1 LHGFVLFFCLTQR
14 YNIPLQI
21 VNLKGSMSMIQ
32 YLSLIIFLF
41 LLTGCGV
48 VPRDGTPQSQP
59 SSSDNTPMSA
69 SVSSFNRVVNQLHSA
84 HREWEGTPYRLGGTG
99 MNGIDCS
106 AFTQVVY
113 QDFFG
118 EDLPRNTREQLG
130 EGSGV
135 RRGSIRPGDLI
146 FFRTSR
152 NVLHVGIAMEDGDF
166 LHASVSNGVMISNLS
181 EPYWAGKY
189 LGTRRVL

>member
-1 LHGFVLFFCLTQR
+1 MTTKR
-14 YNIPLQI
+14 
-21 VNLKGSMSMIQ
+21 
-32 YLSLIIFLF
+32 YLSIISFLF

-48 VPRDGTPQSQP
+48 VPRDGGPQSQSTGSGNLP
-59 SSSDNTPMSA
+59 A
-69 SVSSFNRVVNQLHSA
+69 AAAVSSFDRVVNQLHSA
-84 HREWEGTPYRLGGTG
+84 HREWEGTPYQLGGNG
-99 MNGIDCS
+99 INGIDCS

-118 EDLPRNTREQLG
+118 EDLPRNTRNQLQ

-135 RRGSIRPGDLI
+135 RRESIRPGDLI

-181 EPYWAGKY
+181 ESYWAGRY
-189 LGTRRVL
+189 IGTRRVL